1 MRMGSLTESSSAIE
15 MNVLPRVRRRP
26 DRWGADYDTSMVT
39 AQGLAPGIPAD
50 YYARIH
56 QFEQDHFWYRG
67 IRRITAAM
75 LGEALS
81 RPGGRILDAG
91 CGTGGFLRWALDNG
105 SFASAAGI
113 DIGSK
118 AVELARERVPE
129 ADLRVGPLRSLPFPD
144 AAFDLV
150 VTHDV
155 LQHVPEDDVAES
167 LRELRRV
174 LADGGLLFVRTNGSK
189 TFRREQD
196 DWRAYDRATL
206 VAELEAAGFRVERV
220 TYANAALSY
229 WGAFR
234 GRIPHAPSET
244 QDGIPSRWPSPAV
257 STIGG
262 VVLAAEARWLARP
275 GRTLP
280 FGHTL
285 FALASPVAP

>member
-1 MRMGSLTESSSAIE
+1 
-15 MNVLPRVRRRP
+15 
-26 DRWGADYDTSMVT
+26 
-39 AQGLAPGIPAD
+39 
-50 YYARIH
+50 
-56 QFEQDHFWYRG
+56 
-67 IRRITAAM
+67 M
-75 LGEALS
+75 LGEALT

-196 DWRAYDRATL
+196 DWRAYDSATL
-206 VAELEAAGFRVERV
+206 VAQLEAAGFRVERGHLCERGTV
-220 TYANAALSY
+220 VLGGLSRTDTPRPVRDTGWDPEPLALSR
-229 WGAFR
+229 GLDDR
-234 GRIPHAPSET
+234 GRL
-244 QDGIPSRWPSPAV
+244 
-257 STIGG
+257 
-262 VVLAAEARWLARP
+262 LAAEARWLARP

-285 FALASPVAP
+285 FALASPAGP

>member
-1 MRMGSLTESSSAIE
+1 MTVQE
-15 MNVLPRVRRRP
+15 
-26 DRWGADYDTSMVT
+26 
-39 AQGLAPGIPAD
+39 LAPGIQAD

-56 QFEQDHFWYRG
+56 RFEQDHFWYRG
-67 IRRITAAM
+67 IRRISAAL
-75 LGEALS
+75 LGDELT
-81 RPGGRILDAG
+81 RPGSRILDAG

-129 ADLRVGPLRSLPFPD
+129 ADLRVGPLRSLPFAD
-144 AAFDLV
+144 GSFDLV

-155 LQHVPEDDVAES
+155 LQHVPEDEVDES

-174 LADGGLLFVRTNGSK
+174 LAGDGLLFVRTNGSK

-196 DWRAYDRATL
+196 DWRAYDRDTL
-206 VAELEAAGFRVERV
+206 VAQLEAAGFEVRRV
-220 TYANAALSY
+220 TYANSALSY
-229 WGAFR
+229 WGVFR

-244 QDGIPSRWPSPAV
+244 QDGIPSRLPSPAV
-257 STIGG
+257 SAIGG
-262 VVLAAEARWLARP
+262 ALLGAEARWLARP
-275 GRTLP
+275 ARTLP

-285 FALASPVAP
+285 FALASPAR